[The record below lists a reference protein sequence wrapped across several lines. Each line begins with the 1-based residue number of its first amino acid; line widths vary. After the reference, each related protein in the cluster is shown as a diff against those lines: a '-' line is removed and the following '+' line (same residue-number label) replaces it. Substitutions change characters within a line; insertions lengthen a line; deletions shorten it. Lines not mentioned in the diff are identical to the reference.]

1 MVAENLNRESG
12 NWIYKQYCPVF
23 HFSLCSAAEDFFD
36 IQSIPSL
43 NKLQSVYFCTSKTY
57 L

>member
-1 MVAENLNRESG
+1 MDLSSNTVQFFA
-12 NWIYKQYCPVF
+12 
-23 HFSLCSAAEDFFD
+23 SLYSAAEECFD

-43 NKLQSVYFCTSKTY
+43 NKLQSVYFCTSKTC